1 MEHRLDDILN
11 FNKEFVENRE
21 YIPFQAKRISDH
33 KVVVVSCMDTRLIEL
48 LPHAMNLK
56 AGDAKFIK
64 DAGAIVAHPFGSVM
78 RSVIVSIYE
87 LKADMVVV
95 VGHHDCGMSSINPE
109 ETLKKMKARG
119 ISDDTINTLKNS
131 GIKLE
136 KWLHGFDNVEDSV
149 RGSVEIIRNHPLV
162 PKDVPVHGL
171 VIDPSTGKLDVV
183 TIDDTVESQG

>member
-1 MEHRLDDILN
+1 MHRLEDILN
-11 FNKEFVENRE
+11 HNKEFTQNKE

-33 KVVVVSCMDTRLIEL
+33 KIVVVSCMDTRLTEL
-48 LPHAMNLK
+48 LPRAMNLK

-64 DAGAIVAHPFGSVM
+64 DAGAIVSHPFGSVM
-78 RSVIVSIYE
+78 RSVIVAIYE

-95 VGHHDCGMSSINPE
+95 VGHHDCGMSSINPDS
-109 ETLKKMKARG
+109 TLEKMKTRG

-136 KWLHGFDNVEDSV
+136 DWLHGFDNVEDSV

-171 VIDPSTGKLDVV
+171 VIDPETGRLDIVV
-183 TIDDTVESQG
+183 TDTFEDIE